1 MTIALYKTIASLGA
15 WIRTQNHKGRHYKS
29 RCYIS
34 GQTTGLDIYE
44 AYTNF
49 VRAEAVVKKTY
60 IPVNPMTIHPD
71 NLTWLQYMVLDVWE
85 LLFCKTI
92 YLQRNWRRSKG
103 AKIERL
109 ISVITKKEI
118 IYEKQ

>member
-1 MTIALYKTIASLGA
+1 MTIALYKTIASIGA

-34 GQTTGLDIYE
+34 GQITGLDIYE

-71 NLTWLQYMVLDVWE
+71 NLTWFQYMVRDIWE
-85 LLFCKTI
+85 LMFCGTI
-92 YLQRNWRRSKG
+92 YVQDNWKQSRG
-103 AKIERL
+103 AKIELFIAR
-109 ISVITKKEI
+109 ITNKHVIFE
-118 IYEKQ
+118 